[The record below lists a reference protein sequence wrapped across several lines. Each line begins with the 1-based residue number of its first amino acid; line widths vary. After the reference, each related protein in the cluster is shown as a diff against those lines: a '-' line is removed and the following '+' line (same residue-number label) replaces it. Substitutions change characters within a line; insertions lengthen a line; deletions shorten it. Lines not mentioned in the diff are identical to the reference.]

1 MLVRSGLTSNMD
13 NTKEIKDSMKEK
25 RQVLVLGIG
34 NILLRDEGVGPHII
48 SVLKKESLPPFVEL
62 LDGGTAGADL
72 LDCICDRKKVIVIDA
87 IDADVEPG
95 TIMCFDGYS
104 IQSQSDYFSLHQ
116 CGISETLAMAKH
128 LDSAPEK
135 VLAIGVKPKDI
146 SCGIG
151 ISEEIKAKV
160 PSIVKTVMSELGI
173 VSQIVGQESYRCKVG

>member
-34 NILLRDEGVGPHII
+34 NILLRDEGVGPYVINI
-48 SVLKKESLPPFVEL
+48 LKDESLPEYVEL

-87 IDADVEPG
+87 IGAEVEPG
-95 TIMCFDGYS
+95 TVMCFDGYS
-104 IQSQSDYFSLHQ
+104 IQSQADYLSLHQ
-116 CGISETLAMAKH
+116 YGISETLAMAQH
-128 LDSAPEK
+128 LNSAPDE
-135 VLAIGVKPKDI
+135 VLIIGIKPKDL

-151 ISEEIKAKV
+151 LSEKIKAKV
-160 PSIVKTVMSELGI
+160 QSIIKTVMNELTT
-173 VSQIVGQESYRCKVG
+173 VGVLPPGKEEPYSG